1 MRYLK
6 IYISIILITLPMILS
21 GCNYIKIVDSENV
34 TIEFKDEF
42 TRDGNTDANL
52 GLK

>member
-1 MRYLK
+1 MKYLK
-6 IYISIILITLPMILS
+6 IYILVMLLVVLS
-21 GCNYIKIVDSENV
+21 GCNYIKITDSENV